1 MRWKKTLKWAETKI
15 PKFILKLKR
24 FGRGGVNGIIIDA
37 DNLANNKDIRAIIGY
52 LNTKDGDELKGEKGN
67 IKLKR

>member
-24 FGRGGVNGIIIDA
+24 FDRGGVNGIIVDA
-37 DNLANNKDIRAIIGY
+37 DSLAKSKDLHAIIGY
-52 LNTKDGDELKGEKGN
+52 LNTEKGKELKGKNGN
-67 IKLKR
+67 AK

>member
-24 FGRGGVNGIIIDA
+24 FGRGGVNGVIIDA
-37 DNLANNKDIRAIIGY
+37 DSLAKSKDLHAIIGY
-52 LNTKDGDELKGEKGN
+52 LNTEKGKELKGKNGN
-67 IKLKR
+67 AK